1 MKIREEVYI
10 KIVPIIYCQIKVN
23 YELKIHVNFIS
34 KTEEKLHNI
43 VSIVNILFAFYNIL
57 LLFFPKSM

>member
-23 YELKIHVNFIS
+23 YELKINVNFIS
-34 KTEEKLHNI
+34 KTEGKLHNI

-57 LLFFPKSM
+57 